1 LGEVYRLI
9 KNGDLIRYVHGIPNH
24 LTFSGCPK
32 KKNTPKK
39 QKQKVVG
46 EMEERERERERE
58 LKKKMNRGRRKV
70 RREIGRQ
77 NGTHNI

>member
-32 KKNTPKK
+32 KKIHRKNKNK
-39 QKQKVVG
+39 RWWG
-46 EMEERERERERE
+46 RWRRERERERE
-58 LKKKMNRGRRKV
+58 LKKKNESGKEEGAQGNRTAKR
-70 RREIGRQ
+70 
-77 NGTHNI
+77 HS

>member
-32 KKNTPKK
+32 KKYTEKTK
-39 QKQKVVG
+39 TKGGGGDGG
-46 EMEERERERERE
+46 ERGREREGIE
-58 LKKKMNRGRRKV
+58 KKNDSGKEEGAQGNRTAKR
-70 RREIGRQ
+70 
-77 NGTHNI
+77 HS

>member
-32 KKNTPKK
+32 KKIHRKTKTK
-39 QKQKVVG
+39 G
-46 EMEERERERERE
+46 GGGDGGEREREREGIE
-58 LKKKMNRGRRKV
+58 KKNESGKEEGAQGNRTAKR
-70 RREIGRQ
+70 
-77 NGTHNI
+77 HS